1 MPTVVLRL
9 MLFVRRSLESAFCPL
24 RFRRTI
30 SFRTRKSSGSLCRLA
45 ANYERIKTRAGR
57 LSGARVTYGGGKPPM
72 AETIPGRLAAAR
84 ARRISRMRYLV
95 TGGAGFIGSNTVDEL
110 VRRGHSVVVLDD
122 LTSGK
127 EDNLAEIRN
136 KITFIKGS
144 ITDIE
149 VVRKAVHEAEFVLH
163 LAARTSVPKSVKDP
177 IETNRINID
186 GTLNVLVA
194 ARDAKVKRVV
204 FAASSSAYGETP
216 TLPKVEKME
225 PQPISPYG
233 VTKYVGELY
242 AQTFGRCYGLENVS
256 LRYFNIF
263 GPRQDPSSP
272 YSGVLA
278 KFCTAALEETQ
289 PIIFGDGEQT
299 RDFTYVENAVQANVL
314 AFEAPNVSGR
324 VFNVGVGG
332 RFSLNQTVAL
342 LNKIAGKSL
351 ESKYEPARDGDIRD
365 SQADISRAREFL
377 GYEPAVAF
385 EEGLRRTFDWYRAT
399 QEKANATPTPASA
412 PMPTPPK

>member
-1 MPTVVLRL
+1 
-9 MLFVRRSLESAFCPL
+9 
-24 RFRRTI
+24 
-30 SFRTRKSSGSLCRLA
+30 
-45 ANYERIKTRAGR
+45 
-57 LSGARVTYGGGKPPM
+57 
-72 AETIPGRLAAAR
+72 
-84 ARRISRMRYLV
+84 MRYLV

-122 LTSGK
+122 LSSGK

-149 VVRKAVHEAEFVLH
+149 VVRKAMHEAEYVLH
-163 LAARTSVPKSVKDP
+163 LGARTSVPRSVKDP
-177 IETNRINID
+177 IDTNKINIE

-194 ARDAKVKRVV
+194 AKELKVKRVV

-216 TLPKVEKME
+216 TLPKVETMQ

-242 AQTFGRCYGLENVS
+242 GQTFGRCYGLENVS

-278 KFCTAALEETQ
+278 KFCTAFLEDTQ
-289 PIIFGDGEQT
+289 PLVFGDGEQT
-299 RDFTYVENAVQANVL
+299 RDFTFVENAVQANLL
-314 AFEAPNVSGR
+314 ACEAPNASGK
-324 VFNVGVGG
+324 VFNVGVGE
-332 RFSLNQTVAL
+332 RISLNEVL
-342 LNKIAGKSL
+342 RELGKIAGKRL
-351 ESKYEPARDGDIRD
+351 EAKYEPPRDGDIRD
-365 SQADISRAREFL
+365 SQADISQARECL
-377 GYEPAVAF
+377 EYNPQVSF
-385 EEGLRRTFDWYRAT
+385 EEGLARTFAWYRAT
-399 QEKANATPTPASA
+399 QTRAPAKAEK
-412 PMPTPPK
+412 

>member
-1 MPTVVLRL
+1 
-9 MLFVRRSLESAFCPL
+9 
-24 RFRRTI
+24 
-30 SFRTRKSSGSLCRLA
+30 
-45 ANYERIKTRAGR
+45 
-57 LSGARVTYGGGKPPM
+57 
-72 AETIPGRLAAAR
+72 
-84 ARRISRMRYLV
+84 MRYLV

-122 LTSGK
+122 LSSGK

-149 VVRKAVHEAEFVLH
+149 VVRKAMHEAEYVLH
-163 LAARTSVPKSVKDP
+163 LAARTSVPRSVKDP
-177 IETNRINID
+177 IETNKINID

-194 ARDAKVKRVV
+194 AKELKVKRVV

-216 TLPKVEKME
+216 TLPKVETMQ

-233 VTKYVGELY
+233 VTKFVGELY
-242 AQTFGRCYGLENVS
+242 GQTFGRCYGLENVS

-278 KFCTAALEETQ
+278 KFCTAFLEDTQ
-289 PIIFGDGEQT
+289 PVVFGDGEQT
-299 RDFTYVENAVQANVL
+299 RDFTYVENAVQANLL
-314 AFEAPNVSGR
+314 ACEAPNVSGK

-332 RFSLNQTVAL
+332 RVSLNAVL
-342 LNKIAGKSL
+342 HELGKITGKTL
-351 ESKYEPARDGDIRD
+351 EAKYDPPRDGDIRD
-365 SQADISRAREFL
+365 SQADISQAKEFL
-377 GYEPAVAF
+377 GYAPQVTF
-385 EEGLRRTFDWYRAT
+385 EDGLARTFEWYRET
-399 QEKANATPTPASA
+399 QTKAAAKTEK
-412 PMPTPPK
+412 